1 MDAIDLLGNI
11 VLALLAISAA
21 AMLEPRLGVAAPL
34 LLIAAGIGVSFLPGA
49 PEIHVEPE
57 WIITGVL
64 TPLLYSASV
73 SMPTVHFRRDRRP
86 LDGGLAGPREP
97 AVGRG
102 NGPQRGGPQTPVGA
116 RARTRAVA
124 PRPRRGPW
132 RRQTPVRVCGRPASW
147 RVLQKRRAPPS
158 KCRTGSH
165 FDPRSSTCSERLP
178 RRRAD
183 RRPSIDNQTA
193 RQTDASDEEDASR
206 G

>member
-73 SMPTVHFRRDRRP
+73 SMPTVHFRRR
-86 LDGGLAGPREP
+86 
-97 AVGRG
+97 
-102 NGPQRGGPQTPVGA
+102 
-116 RARTRAVA
+116 
-124 PRPRRGPW
+124 
-132 RRQTPVRVCGRPASW
+132 S
-147 RVLQKRRAPPS
+147 PS
-158 KCRTGSH
+158 
-165 FDPRSSTCSERLP
+165 P
-178 RRRAD
+178 
-183 RRPSIDNQTA
+183 
-193 RQTDASDEEDASR
+193 
-206 G
+206 